1 MLTGKQRSYL
11 RSIGNSLDSIFQVGK
26 NGINTNFIKQ
36 IDDALEAREIIK
48 VNVLNNSLLD
58 VKETANEVAD
68 LTKSELVQ
76 IIGNKFI
83 LYRESRENKRI
94 ELP

>member
-1 MLTGKQRSYL
+1 M
-11 RSIGNSLDSIFQVGK
+11 DSIFQVGK

>member
-11 RSIGNSLDSIFQVGK
+11 RGIGNGIDSIFQVGK

-36 IDDALEAREIIK
+36 VDDALEAREIIK

-58 VKETANEVAD
+58 AKEAANEVAD
-68 LTKSELVQ
+68 STKSELVQ
-76 IIGNKFI
+76 VIGNKFI
-83 LYRESRENKRI
+83 LYRESKENKCI